1 MTDGA
6 LTPEAPRIQC
16 LATEGGER
24 PHDQSP
30 GYETDAF
37 IKVLAEIAVSV
48 ARRQEENLEP

>member
-1 MTDGA
+1 MTDPA
-6 LTPEAPRIQC
+6 LTPEDPRIQC
-16 LATEGGER
+16 LATEGDEGS
-24 PHDQSP
+24 HDQSP